1 LAQFFGVA
9 KCYTDARSR
18 MRTLKCTHI
27 FQPPEGIKF
36 CVKNNA
42 ISTSAAQQWA
52 SSNGISRD
60 ERNMILLEVT
70 TITRVFLKTLF
81 SW

>member
-1 LAQFFGVA
+1 MLYWVQVSDEDFERANVF
-9 KCYTDARSR
+9 K
-18 MRTLKCTHI
+18 
-27 FQPPEGIKF
+27 PPEGIKF

-70 TITRVFLKTLF
+70 DLCTRV
-81 SW
+81 S